1 MVALFGHFSMAALNI
16 GRGRENS
23 WSHDQSKSA
32 TERLLTK
39 MVKQGKLP
47 QSALDAWNGPATD
60 SVPTTLVNSR
70 PSAEVI
76 YQYTK
81 GRIPGVCGC
90 SLAACGS
97 WPGLVEH
104 CR

>member
-1 MVALFGHFSMAALNI
+1 MAALNI

-47 QSALDAWNGPATD
+47 QSALVAMYGPATD
-60 SVPTTLVNSR
+60 TLPTTLINSR
-70 PSAEVI
+70 PRAEVV
-76 YQYTK
+76 YQHTK
-81 GRIPGVCGC
+81 GRIPGVCYLQRAVL
-90 SLAACGS
+90 LASRAPSKGML
-97 WPGLVEH
+97 WVVDH
-104 CR
+104 KTTY